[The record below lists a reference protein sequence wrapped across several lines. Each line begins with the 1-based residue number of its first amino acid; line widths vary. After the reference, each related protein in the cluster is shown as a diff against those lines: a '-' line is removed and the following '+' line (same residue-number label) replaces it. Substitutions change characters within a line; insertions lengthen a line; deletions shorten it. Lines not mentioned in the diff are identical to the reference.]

1 MKMEFII
8 AKDTLVDSL
17 SAVEKFVPSKSSISL
32 LMGIK
37 FFCINNTLYLS
48 ATDLE
53 MGIEQKISGENLHI
67 IKEGSAVIP
76 AKVLSEITKKLPSGS
91 VEFSIK
97 ENRVNITSGDFAM
110 ELPFYD
116 ALDFPEISKKECVSR
131 IKFSQAT
138 FKNLI
143 KQTIFAKADDT
154 TSRPQLTGILIELKG
169 KKFNMV
175 ALDGYRIAWCFEEIE
190 ETPKSEENMSI
201 IVPGRT
207 MSELARI
214 FSDEEDDEFA
224 IYSGKNRVEF
234 RTNDIVISSR
244 ILEGNFIDYEKVMC
258 IQDKTRVNIEVD
270 ALLGAIERAYIMAR
284 EGNKNN
290 LIKFFISKDTIEV
303 SADTELGNIN
313 DKLLCNTSGDELL
326 IAFNARFLIDALR
339 TIESTHVNLFFSGET
354 GPVII
359 KPVDKENQI
368 NFILPVKLRGDD
380 F

>member
-1 MKMEFII
+1 
-8 AKDTLVDSL
+8 
-17 SAVEKFVPSKSSISL
+17 
-32 LMGIK
+32 
-37 FFCINNTLYLS
+37 
-48 ATDLE
+48 
-53 MGIEQKISGENLHI
+53 
-67 IKEGSAVIP
+67 
-76 AKVLSEITKKLPSGS
+76 
-91 VEFSIK
+91 
-97 ENRVNITSGDFAM
+97 
-110 ELPFYD
+110 
-116 ALDFPEISKKECVSR
+116 
-131 IKFSQAT
+131 
-138 FKNLI
+138 
-143 KQTIFAKADDT
+143 
-154 TSRPQLTGILIELKG
+154 
-169 KKFNMV
+169 
-175 ALDGYRIAWCFEEIE
+175 
-190 ETPKSEENMSI
+190 
-201 IVPGRT
+201 

-258 IQDKTRVNIEVD
+258 IQDKTRVNIAVD